1 MEASK
6 IKKFKELFD
15 EFKSSNEYRSRKEQ
29 SKFVPFAR
37 KIINETLKSSNL
49 TNEKLTSF
57 VNIFSPDCRVKNFK
71 KYINECIQ
79 GEDLRE
85 EFISKFISLDKEKIK
100 GYTRPAVRTITYLT
114 PEDLFYVKDMLIE
127 AMKVKNVEEAR
138 EIVDRFSAK
147 GIKRFLHHVY
157 SPWLHYINPAIF
169 PIINEPHKSF
179 REWIGSNGNYGNCI
193 VDYYQL
199 LNAVGEVDYGQ
210 IDTFLRHI
218 DIKEDKLMIKQM
230 NTVKSN
236 TTEINKSLNTILY
249 GPPGTGK
256 TFHSISYA
264 VAIVEGKSPKLV
276 IEEAK
281 KDRLAIKK
289 RFDDHLNNGLVVFT
303 TFHQSMSYEDF
314 IEGIK
319 PLPPEKDQ
327 DLKYDVVDGI
337 FKNLC
342 RSAESNWLSYNRK
355 GDNNVTFEDVF
366 DELKEKWEA
375 DTEMKFGM
383 KTEGKEFTI
392 TGFSNKSI
400 YFKKASGREGHT
412 LSINTLR
419 DIYYKKRATWGNGVG
434 IYYPG
439 IIEKLEYAV
448 PIYKE
453 NPSEPNNYVIIID
466 EINRGNVSQIFG
478 ELITLLE
485 DDKRIGAKEALKIT
499 LPYSGDQFAVPPNLS
514 VVGTMNTADRSV
526 EALDT
531 ALRRRF
537 SFVPMA
543 PEPEELK
550 KQAGQVNLQT
560 LLRTLNNRLIILKDA
575 DHTIGHALLWEV
587 DSIEKLKAAFENK
600 ILPLLQEYFYNDY
613 EKLGLVLGD
622 AFFQLPHKRVGG
634 NEFALFSGS
643 SGLSGQYKNK
653 YIYKLKN
660 AKDLEE
666 ADFLTL
672 TQAPAINED
681 Q

>member
-1 MEASK
+1 
-6 IKKFKELFD
+6 
-15 EFKSSNEYRSRKEQ
+15 
-29 SKFVPFAR
+29 
-37 KIINETLKSSNL
+37 
-49 TNEKLTSF
+49 
-57 VNIFSPDCRVKNFK
+57 
-71 KYINECIQ
+71 
-79 GEDLRE
+79 
-85 EFISKFISLDKEKIK
+85 
-100 GYTRPAVRTITYLT
+100 
-114 PEDLFYVKDMLIE
+114 
-127 AMKVKNVEEAR
+127 
-138 EIVDRFSAK
+138 
-147 GIKRFLHHVY
+147 
-157 SPWLHYINPAIF
+157 
-169 PIINEPHKSF
+169 
-179 REWIGSNGNYGNCI
+179 
-193 VDYYQL
+193 
-199 LNAVGEVDYGQ
+199 
-210 IDTFLRHI
+210 
-218 DIKEDKLMIKQM
+218 
-230 NTVKSN
+230 
-236 TTEINKSLNTILY
+236 
-249 GPPGTGK
+249 
-256 TFHSISYA
+256 
-264 VAIVEGKSPKLV
+264 
-276 IEEAK
+276 
-281 KDRLAIKK
+281 
-289 RFDDHLNNGLVVFT
+289 
-303 TFHQSMSYEDF
+303 MSYEDF